1 MLDRIKCFP
10 NLDDGA
16 TKIIMKAIDISNE
29 YGSDKLNTLHL
40 GLAMI
45 SDDWIGSKFYS
56 DTGIDTRQLKSR
68 LIDCIKNNIKYD
80 EDLSFE
86 ITGIDDGN
94 GNYIE
99 FNGVSNEMK
108 KLIFVLFNIA
118 ALKGMALDKWD
129 LYVIAINLEGTGF
142 YRVLSEYK

>member
-1 MLDRIKCFP
+1 
-10 NLDDGA
+10 
-16 TKIIMKAIDISNE
+16 MKAIDISNE

-68 LIDCIKNNIKYD
+68 LIDCIKNNIKYN

-118 ALKGMALDKWD
+118 ALKGMALDKW
-129 LYVIAINLEGTGF
+129 GF
-142 YRVLSEYK
+142 ICDSD

>member
-16 TKIIMKAIDISNE
+16 TKIIIKAIDISNE

-86 ITGIDDGN
+86 IIGIDDGN

-108 KLIFVLFNIA
+108 KVNICA
-118 ALKGMALDKWD
+118 IQYSSFKGYGIRQVGVYM
-129 LYVIAINLEGTGF
+129 
-142 YRVLSEYK
+142 

>member
-1 MLDRIKCFP
+1 
-10 NLDDGA
+10 
-16 TKIIMKAIDISNE
+16 
-29 YGSDKLNTLHL
+29 
-40 GLAMI
+40 MI

-118 ALKGMALDKWD
+118 ALKGMALDKCD
-129 LYVIAINLEGTGF
+129 LYAIAINLEGTGF
-142 YRVLSEYK
+142 YRVLLEYK